1 MKPITA
7 ILSLILALMLA
18 FCAFF
23 YVGST
28 LQASAT
34 CISAN
39 AAEYPE
45 AFESIRSII
54 ERDAAPQRFSTDPL
68 DDAANYTLV
77 DVTVSLRNRGLFDAE
92 WLNIQLTGVT
102 GDIAVYSLT
111 GDGSDVAARS
121 AGQVNLKLI
130 TRAGQQ
136 ATRSLSI
143 QYYVYGISRTINI
156 PIQ

>member
-1 MKPITA
+1 M
-7 ILSLILALMLA
+7 
-18 FCAFF
+18 
-23 YVGST
+23 
-28 LQASAT
+28 
-34 CISAN
+34 
-39 AAEYPE
+39 
-45 AFESIRSII
+45 
-54 ERDAAPQRFSTDPL
+54 
-68 DDAANYTLV
+68 
-77 DVTVSLRNRGLFDAE
+77 
-92 WLNIQLTGVT
+92 T

-136 ATRSLSI
+136 AARSLSI